1 MERFHVFVK
10 SKYKEFPDITIP
22 ENTYNVQYSVST
34 TNILLNTNSD
44 LNGIGIILT
53 MTKKYDPNII
63 KLDIGEIK
71 AVQSGGSS
79 DPDDN
84 TWEQVGEK
92 YKEVKDDLKDA
103 IDKDVKRISVD
114 TFLLG
119 AIIAT
124 VLAYI
129 MDVNIDEVFNSL
141 IRLSNY
147 FTRNFHEIFI

>member
-1 MERFHVFVK
+1 MYLLNPN
-10 SKYKEFPDITIP
+10 YKDYLDIIMP

-63 KLDIGEIK
+63 KFDIGEIK

-84 TWEQVGEK
+84 IWEQVGEK
-92 YKEVKDDLKDA
+92 YKEVKDVLKDA
-103 IDKDVKRISVD
+103 IDKKDVKRIAVD
-114 TFLLG
+114 SFLLG

-129 MDVNIDEVFNSL
+129 MDVILMKFQIL
-141 IRLSNY
+141 
-147 FTRNFHEIFI
+147 